1 MEERLKKVF
10 ADLFGVGMGEVN
22 DGMSIETMPS
32 WDSLRMVQI
41 VASIEEIF
49 DISPLTV
56 DEIVSMTSFGKIKE
70 VLRKKLKGRD

>member
-70 VLRKKLKGRD
+70 VLRKKLEGRD